1 MRRVDRFGRG
11 TRWAALLLVAMA
23 SALLLV
29 LLWQEGDTRL
39 RADLQQRADLVAR
52 AINPARI
59 ATLTG
64 SAVDL
69 QNPDYRRLKDQL
81 TGIRAADP
89 RYRFLYLL
97 RARADG
103 EIQIAVDSEPE
114 GSADHSP
121 PGMPYTEV
129 TDPLRQAVIRGVPR
143 VDGPERDRWGV
154 WVSALAPVRNED
166 GVLLGMLGIDVDA
179 GDWRQAQL
187 NAVML
192 PAVLVGLLWIVGT
205 VLTLQARHSPPSARP
220 VLARLLLP
228 LGLLLTITIGG
239 ATALL
244 AQWHQEAVR
253 VEQARPAAAFPR
265 SLLLHV
271 DEELEALAL
280 VAGLLASSPE
290 LIDALRR
297 GESAGLAGPL
307 AAAEAQLRAHGR
319 ITALQLRGSEA
330 RVNGAA
336 EPLLAESL
344 TTGETVSG
352 ISLIEGDRLIAEV
365 VEPVRDGGQVLSHLV
380 ISRDFRPI
388 LDRVSHDLEQPVLLL
403 LQAASAGSAGERLHH
418 AAGGV
423 DPLLVD
429 AVLKTIEAVPQ
440 LPTTVEVVGH
450 RYLLSE
456 QPFRDRHGVVIGRLL
471 MLSTIDTREALW
483 RSGLLPSLGVAALL
497 LAGVLGYLYL
507 LLQRTDRGIH
517 AQQQQLHAR
526 EERLTA
532 TLMSIGDA
540 VIVVDAEQRIQRMNP
555 VAETL
560 TGWRETDARG
570 QSLEAVLAPLEPLL
584 RTPRPLLL
592 DRVLRDGDRLVH
604 GEVSAV
610 LARGGGER
618 LVADS
623 CAPLR
628 DAQGLVDGAVLVFRD
643 VTEEQRQRLALGES
657 ERRLRLLIDHA
668 LSGFAVFRV
677 GFDEAGKPQ
686 EYRVLSANP
695 AFLEQLGLALS
706 EVVGQRLETLLP
718 AARAGIRVR
727 FDRILREG
735 GSVRFEQALDESG
748 RWFLIDAFALTG
760 DQLATVFVDITRRR
774 RDEQALAIAQQRF
787 EEIAR
792 QSRTVLWEIDLEGRY
807 THVSAGAQEVYGEPP
822 EALIGQRYFYEL
834 HPPLGREQ
842 FRRAAL
848 ASMASGVPIN
858 DLENPIETVRGDL
871 HWVNTNALPVRD
883 REGRIVG
890 YRGSD
895 VDITERRRL
904 RVEVA
909 ERQRFLAD
917 LIDHSNAVIYAKDL
931 EGRYQLVNR
940 AWEQAIGFSRAA
952 ALGHTDRELF
962 PGPMAEQY
970 LANDRVMLAGAQPQE
985 FEETLGEGA
994 ACRTFISVK
1003 FPTRDAAGQIN
1014 GLCGM
1019 STEITERIRLQER
1032 LAERERFLGALIEHS
1047 SAAVFAKDLPGR
1059 YLLVNRAWEEATG
1072 IPRERALGHT
1082 PAELMSAPMAE
1093 QLAEHDRLAIT
1104 GGRSIEVEEMV
1115 IRPEGRR
1122 SFLTVKFPTRNV
1134 AGEIDGVCGMATDI
1148 TARKQA
1154 EAALTRESQL
1164 GNLLVGIAA
1173 TWLHLPVELMEQ
1185 AMQQSLAELA
1195 TFVGADRAG
1204 VGNYDFEA
1212 EVVNLSAAR
1221 VSAGSPV
1228 DALPARQLPLGR
1240 VGALLA
1246 LHRQG
1251 QPAHIAD
1258 CAGAEPEQR
1267 DEAWAVCGPE
1277 VQSLLLVPITVESEV
1292 EGFVGFARICEA
1304 RPFAADEIRLLGVF
1318 AQMLGNVRHRFR
1330 IQAALDEQ
1338 HRQLTDVIEGANV
1351 GIWEWEVPSG
1361 KTRFNERWA
1370 GMLGYRLAELEP
1382 ISIDT
1387 WERLAHPEDLSRAR
1401 QRLQDVFALE
1411 LPVYESEVRMR
1422 RKDGSWAWILDRGR
1436 VNSWSGTGQ
1445 PQRVTGIHLDISAQ
1459 KAIEAALRES
1469 NLALEKAH
1477 AESQRLATE
1486 AERANR
1492 AKSEFLANMSH
1503 EIRTPMNGVIGMTGL
1518 LLDSDLNVEQR
1529 RYAEIVRGS
1538 GEALLTL
1545 INDILDF
1552 SKGEAGRIQLEQI
1565 DFDLST
1571 LLDDFGTAMAV
1582 RAGQKGLELACGAD
1596 VDVPLKLRGDPAR
1609 LRQVLTN
1616 LTDNAIKFTR
1626 SGEVAVRVARVAEA
1640 TPDADAASETVC
1652 LRFSVRDTGI
1662 GIPADKQRLIFDKFT
1677 QADASTTRHYG
1688 GTGLGLAISRQ
1699 LVQLMGGEIV
1709 VQSEP
1714 GAGSEFSF
1722 QARFRQQPQDQLLP
1736 AHAELAGVR
1745 VLVVDDHVTNREML
1759 MQRLHAWGMRCT
1771 DVGDGPRA
1779 LEALYAMQAAGDPVR
1794 LAIIDM
1800 QMPGM
1805 DGAALGRAIKSD
1817 PLLADTL
1824 MLMLT
1829 SLGSRGDAQR
1839 FADLGFDGYL
1849 TKPARHEELRDVLAL
1864 ALGRAAR
1871 TTPDPHVQPMLTRHL
1886 ARESLPDFSQHR
1898 LQVLLVEDNG
1908 TNQLVA
1914 LGILKKLGVRAD
1926 AVGNGIEA
1934 LKALQTLSYDLVFMD
1949 VQMPEMDG
1957 YTATRE
1963 IRQWPA
1969 PLGRIPV
1976 IAMTAHALSGDREKC
1991 LAAGMDDYLAKPIS
2005 PLAVVEVLERWL
2017 ARVETAAAAAA
2028 AVAGRASA
2036 DPESTPAAAAVW
2048 DRAALLD
2055 RAMGDAGLAASIV
2068 EIFRADLPQQLAA
2081 LDAALAEGDQPLAER
2096 LAHSLK
2102 SASANLGGERLR
2114 EQAAIAEQQAR
2125 AGRLAEVA
2133 ADLVALKAA
2142 AAELEAALAADPFR
2156 PDAGQT

>member
-1 MRRVDRFGRG
+1 MRRVDRFGRS
-11 TRWAALLLVAMA
+11 THWAVLLLLAMA
-23 SALLLV
+23 SAVLLV
-29 LLWQEGDTRL
+29 LLWQDGDTRL
-39 RADLQQRADLVAR
+39 RADLQQRAELVAR

-59 ATLTG
+59 EALTG

-69 QNPDYRRLKDQL
+69 QSPDYRRLKKQL
-81 TGIRAADP
+81 TEVRAADP
-89 RYRFLYLL
+89 RYRFLYVL

-114 GSADHSP
+114 ASADYSP

-129 TDPLRQAVIRGVPR
+129 TDSLRQAVIQGVPR

-166 GVLLGMLGIDVDA
+166 GALLGMLGIDVDA

-192 PAVLVGLLWIVGT
+192 PAVLIGLLWIVGT

-244 AQWHQEAVR
+244 TQWNQEAAR
-253 VEQARPAAAFPR
+253 FEQARPAVAFPR
-265 SLLLHV
+265 SLQLHV

-280 VAGLLASSPE
+280 VAGLQASSPE

-297 GESAGLAGPL
+297 GESAGLAAPL

-319 ITALQLRGSEA
+319 ITELRLQAPEA
-330 RVNGAA
+330 RVDGAA

-344 TTGETVSG
+344 ATGQTVSG
-352 ISLIEGDRLIAEV
+352 IRLIEGDRLIAEV

-380 ISRDFRPI
+380 ISRDFRQI

-403 LQAASAGSAGERLHH
+403 LRASSAGSAGSAGERLHH

-423 DPLLVD
+423 DPQLSS

-440 LPTTVEVVGH
+440 LPTTVEAVGR

-456 QPFRDRHGVVIGRLL
+456 QPLRDRRGVVIGRLL
-471 MLSTIDTREALW
+471 LLGNVDTREALL
-483 RSGLLPSLGVAALL
+483 RSGLLPSLGVASLL

-507 LLQRTDRGIH
+507 LLQRTDQGIH

-560 TGWRETDARG
+560 TGWREADARG
-570 QSLEAVLAPLEPLL
+570 QSLEAVLAPLEPQQ
-584 RTPRPLLL
+584 RTPRPLRL

-628 DAQGLVDGAVLVFRD
+628 DAQGLVDGAVLVLRD

-695 AFLEQLGLALS
+695 AFLEQLGLTLS

-718 AARAGIRVR
+718 AAVRAGIQVR
-727 FDRILREG
+727 FGRVLREG
-735 GSVRFEQALDESG
+735 GSTRFEQALDDSG
-748 RWFLIDAFALTG
+748 RWFLIDAFRLTG

-792 QSRTVLWEIDLEGRY
+792 QSRTVLWETDLEGRY

-822 EALIGQRYFYEL
+822 EALIGQRHFYEL

-842 FRRAAL
+842 FRREAL

-858 DLENPIETVRGDL
+858 DLENPIETVRGEL

-904 RVEVA
+904 RVEVV

-940 AWEQAIGFSRAA
+940 AWEAATGILRAQ
-952 ALGHTDRELF
+952 ALGHTSAELMPQAMADSVLGHDREVLQS
-962 PGPMAEQY
+962 GIA
-970 LANDRVMLAGAQPQE
+970 RE
-985 FEETLGEGA
+985 FEEWVPAGA
-994 ACRTFISVK
+994 AIRSFLNTK
-1003 FPTRDAAGQIN
+1003 FPTRDAAGRIN

-1019 STEITERIRLQER
+1019 GTE
-1032 LAERERFLGALIEHS
+1032 
-1047 SAAVFAKDLPGR
+1047 
-1059 YLLVNRAWEEATG
+1059 
-1072 IPRERALGHT
+1072 
-1082 PAELMSAPMAE
+1082 
-1093 QLAEHDRLAIT
+1093 
-1104 GGRSIEVEEMV
+1104 
-1115 IRPEGRR
+1115 
-1122 SFLTVKFPTRNV
+1122 
-1134 AGEIDGVCGMATDI
+1134 I

-1221 VSAGSPV
+1221 VSAGSP
-1228 DALPARQLPLGR
+1228 AAPLPARQLPLSR

-1251 QPAHIAD
+1251 QSAHVAD

-1277 VQSLLLVPITVESEV
+1277 VQSLLLVPITVEAEV
-1292 EGFVGFARICEA
+1292 EGFVGFARIREA
-1304 RPFAADEIRLLGVF
+1304 RPFADDEIRLLGVF

-1338 HRQLTDVIEGANV
+1338 HRQLSDVIEGANV
-1351 GIWEWEVPSG
+1351 GIWEWDVPSG
-1361 KTRFNERWA
+1361 QTQFNERWA

-1387 WERLAHPEDLSRAR
+1387 WTRLAHPEDLPVAW
-1401 QRLQDVFALE
+1401 QHLQDTFARKQ
-1411 LPVYESEVRMR
+1411 PIYECEVRMR

-1436 VNSWSGTGQ
+1436 VNTWCGPGQ

-1459 KAIEAALRES
+1459 KVIEAALRES
-1469 NLALEKAH
+1469 NVALERAH
-1477 AESQRLATE
+1477 AESQRLAAE

-1518 LLDSDLNVEQR
+1518 LLDSDLNAEQR

-1565 DFDLST
+1565 DFDLGT

-1596 VDVPLKLRGDPAR
+1596 AEVPLKLRGDPAR

-1626 SGEVAVRVARVAEA
+1626 NGEVAVRVARVAEA
-1640 TPDADAASETVC
+1640 TQAADAASETVC

-1662 GIPADKQRLIFDKFT
+1662 GIPADKQRLIFEKFT

-1699 LVQLMGGEIV
+1699 LVQLMGGEIM

-1722 QARFRQQPQDQLLP
+1722 QARFRQQPQDQVLP

-1745 VLVVDDHVTNREML
+1745 VLVVDDPATNREIL
-1759 MQRLHAWGMRCT
+1759 MQRLQAWGMRCA
-1771 DVGDGPRA
+1771 DVSDGPRA

-1805 DGAALGRAIKSD
+1805 DGAALGRAIKGD
-1817 PLLADTL
+1817 PLLADTR

-1839 FADLGFDGYL
+1839 FADIGFDGYL

-1864 ALGRAAR
+1864 ALAR
-1871 TTPDPHVQPMLTRHL
+1871 GARSGPDPHVQPLLTRHL
-1886 ARESLPDFSQHR
+1886 ARESLPDFGSHR
-1898 LQVLLVEDNG
+1898 LHVLLVEDNP

-1934 LKALQTLSYDLVFMD
+1934 LKALQALSYDLVFMD

-2017 ARVETAAAAAA
+2017 ARAEAVVASSSVVTGTAP
-2028 AVAGRASA
+2028 A
-2036 DPESTPAAAAVW
+2036 DSESTPAAALVW

-2068 EIFRADLPQQLAA
+2068 EIFRADLPQQLTA
-2081 LDAALAEGDQPLAER
+2081 LDAALAEGDRPLAER

-2114 EQAAIAEQQAR
+2114 EQAAIAEQRAR
-2125 AGRLAEVA
+2125 AGNLAEVTA
-2133 ADLVALKAA
+2133 GLLALKAA
-2142 AAELEAALAADPFR
+2142 AAELEAALAADPCR
-2156 PDAGQT
+2156 PEVGQT